1 MKFFQKIG
9 VDKYKIM
16 GSDANF
22 KETKQLQKYVHNLF
36 YTVIAAHSCGTNIP
50 GFFGSILPQFRIE
63 GGLTPHFIES
73 FHREMN

>member
-36 YTVIAAHSCGTNIP
+36 YTEIFANIYFQP
-50 GFFGSILPQFRIE
+50 YNRRTFMWYKHPRFFWVNPPSIP
-63 GGLTPHFIES
+63 
-73 FHREMN
+73 N